1 MRHRVRMVILKRF
14 PDSMTANIAKSV
26 LMESGIESFV
36 ADENLANA
44 DPPVVFA
51 SGGVRLMVA
60 DEDRERAAAIL
71 VASTVGNELPDDFD
85 PGHSDDIPPRFA
97 ARPGD

>member
-1 MRHRVRMVILKRF
+1 MRQDVGMVILKRF

-26 LMESGIESFV
+26 LEESGIGSFV

-60 DEDRERAAAIL
+60 DEDRMRAAEVLMAN
-71 VASTVGNELPDDFD
+71 SVGNELPDDFD

-97 ARPGD
+97 ARPEE

>member
-1 MRHRVRMVILKRF
+1 MVILKRF
-14 PDSMTANIAKSV
+14 PDSMTANLAKSV
-26 LMESGIESFV
+26 LMESGIESLV

-60 DEDRERAAAIL
+60 DEDRDRAAAVL
-71 VASTVGNELPDDFD
+71 QENLKGSELPDDFD
-85 PGHSDDIPPRFA
+85 PGPGDDLPPRFV
-97 ARPGD
+97 RPSGE

>member
-1 MRHRVRMVILKRF
+1 MSMVILKRF
-14 PDSMTANIAKSV
+14 PDAMTANLAKSI

-60 DEDRERAAAIL
+60 DELRDQAAAIL
-71 VASTVGNELPDDFD
+71 KEREVGSELPDDFD
-85 PGHSDDIPPRFA
+85 PGHSDDVPPRFA
-97 ARPGD
+97 ASSGE

>member
-1 MRHRVRMVILKRF
+1 MVSLKRF
-14 PDSMTANIAKSV
+14 PNSMTANLAKSV

-60 DEDRERAAAIL
+60 DEHRDRAAAVL
-71 VASTVGNELPDDFD
+71 VASETDNELPDDFD
-85 PGHSDDIPPRFA
+85 PGHSDDVPAQFA
-97 ARPGD
+97 ARDDD

>member
-1 MRHRVRMVILKRF
+1 MIILKLF
-14 PDSMTANIAKSV
+14 PDSMTANLARSV

-51 SGGVRLMVA
+51 SGGLRLMVA
-60 DEDRERAAAIL
+60 EEDRDRAAAIL
-71 VASTVGNELPDDFD
+71 LASEEGNELPDDFD
-85 PGHSDDIPPRFA
+85 PGRSDDVPPRFA
-97 ARPGD
+97 AHSDDGR

>member
-1 MRHRVRMVILKRF
+1 
-14 PDSMTANIAKSV
+14 MTANIAKSI

-51 SGGVRLMVA
+51 SGGVRLMVT
-60 DEDRERAAAIL
+60 DEVRDRAAAIL
-71 VASTVGNELPDDFD
+71 LERAEENELPDDFD
-85 PGHSDDIPPRFA
+85 PGRSDDIPPRFA
-97 ARPGD
+97 AHSKD

>member
-1 MRHRVRMVILKRF
+1 MVILKRF
-14 PDSMTANIAKSV
+14 PDSMTANLAKAV
-26 LMESGIESFV
+26 LLESGISSFV

-60 DEDRERAAAIL
+60 DEDRDRAAAIL
-71 VASTVGNELPDDFD
+71 QESEEGNELPDDFD
-85 PGHSDDIPPRFA
+85 PGPGDDLPARFA
-97 ARPGD
+97 TPSGEQAPPA

>member
-1 MRHRVRMVILKRF
+1 
-14 PDSMTANIAKSV
+14 MTANIAKSV
-26 LMESGIESFV
+26 LMGNGIESFV

-60 DEDRERAAAIL
+60 DEDRDRAAAIL
-71 VASTVGNELPDDFD
+71 MASEEGNVLPDDFD
-85 PGHSDDIPPRFA
+85 PGHSDDVPPQFA
-97 ARPGD
+97 AHSEE